1 MTSRRRLEPAAV
13 PGTFL
18 QNSTDPAGDQ
28 DRSQQQIDQEH
39 LGCLRFTMPGTRY
52 APEANAATVQF
63 GQALWWI
70 EAELAEDFSL
80 HSLLLLHLS
89 GRVAQGLLEATIG
102 RLGAE
107 AADAPDVEQWRI
119 TIDPSSMTGPPL
131 VEEGYEPTPDK
142 GSWGDGAVTVELHA
156 QADSSI
162 TRIDLVLDR
171 EAARAFQSR

>member
-80 HSLLLLHLS
+80 HSVMLLDLS
-89 GRVAQGLLEATIG
+89 GQVAQGPLEGTIG
-102 RLGAE
+102 RLGAQ
-107 AADAPDVEQWRI
+107 AADAPDVERWQI
-119 TIDPSSMTGPPL
+119 TIDPSTMAGPPL
-131 VEEGYEPTPDK
+131 VEDGDEPTPDH
-142 GSWGDGAVTVELHA
+142 GCWGDGAAQVTLHA
-156 QADSSI
+156 DAEARV
-162 TRIDLVLDR
+162 TRIDLALDR
-171 EAARAFQSR
+171 VAARKFQGR